1 MNNRKNKD
9 INALCKKGFQIKYN
23 EEDNNVVLVKF
34 NGPSDTYYKNGA
46 WWVRIEFPNTY
57 PFKSPSVGFKTK
69 IFHPNVDEYSGT
81 VCLDAL
87 NQEWTPMY
95 DLSNIFEIFLP
106 QLLTYPNP
114 NDPLNHQASSIYL
127 NNRNKFKET
136 VDKYILDFC
145 NKL

>member
-9 INALCKKGFQIKYN
+9 INALCKKGFEIEQN
-23 EEDNNVVLVKF
+23 EHDNNVILVKL
-34 NGPSDTYYKNGA
+34 NGPNETYYKDGS

-57 PFKSPSVGFKTK
+57 LFKSPSVGFKTR

-114 NDPLNHQASSIYL
+114 NDPLNHTASRVFIKSKD
-127 NNRNKFKET
+127 KFKEI
-136 VDKYILDFC
+136 VKKYISEHC
-145 NKL
+145 K